1 MDDELALHAAG
12 KIRGSAFAVTNKQY
26 TEMVD
31 VGAQVPH
38 GKVAGM
44 KRVWSVEAVDEAEEV
59 LHGGGSLGAGGRGGG
74 EAKPAAMKRVAS
86 YQAIKPQGA
95 AAIEP
100 Q

>member
-1 MDDELALHAAG
+1 MDIRFVDDELALHAAG
-12 KIRGSAFAVTNKQY
+12 KIRGSAFTGTNKQY

-44 KRVWSVEAVDEAEEV
+44 KRVWSVEAVDEAEEN
-59 LHGGGSLGAGGRGGG
+59 G
-74 EAKPAAMKRVAS
+74 KAMKRVAS

>member
-1 MDDELALHAAG
+1 
-12 KIRGSAFAVTNKQY
+12 
-26 TEMVD
+26 VD

-44 KRVWSVEAVDEAEEV
+44 KRVWSVEAVDEAEEN
-59 LHGGGSLGAGGRGGG
+59 G
-74 EAKPAAMKRVAS
+74 KAMKRVAS
-86 YQAIKPQGA
+86 YQVIKPQGA